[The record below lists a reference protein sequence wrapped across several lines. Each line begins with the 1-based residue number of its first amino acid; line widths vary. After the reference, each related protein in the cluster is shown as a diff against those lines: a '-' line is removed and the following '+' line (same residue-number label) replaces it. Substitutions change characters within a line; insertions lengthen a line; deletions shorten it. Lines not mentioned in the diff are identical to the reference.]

1 MNATRDADTTTA
13 PTAPTPL
20 PILGWREWLGL
31 PELGLPVIRAKVDTG
46 ARTSA
51 LHVEYS
57 DVERRD
63 GDEWVCFGLRPKRH
77 ARVRDCLARVID
89 HREVTDSS
97 GKRTLRVFIRTQLQI
112 GALRYPIELNLT
124 QRHQML
130 FPMLLGRTALAQRW
144 MIDPA
149 GSFLQ
154 GRPRRRIDAPHRPVI

>member
-1 MNATRDADTTTA
+1 VNAADIPSGSA
-13 PTAPTPL
+13 AATPSTVL
-20 PILGWREWLGL
+20 PVLGWREWLGL
-31 PELGLPVIRAKVDTG
+31 PALGLPVIRAKVDTG

-57 DVERRD
+57 ETEWREGV
-63 GDEWVCFGLRPKRH
+63 EWVRFGLRPKRH
-77 ARVRDCLARVID
+77 ARVRDCVAPVVDR
-89 HREVTDSS
+89 REVTDSS
-97 GKRTLRVFIRTQLQI
+97 GKRTLRIFLRTELQI

-130 FPMLLGRTALAQRW
+130 FPMLLGRTALAGRW

-154 GRPRRRIDAPHRPVI
+154 GRPRRGAAATRVGVI